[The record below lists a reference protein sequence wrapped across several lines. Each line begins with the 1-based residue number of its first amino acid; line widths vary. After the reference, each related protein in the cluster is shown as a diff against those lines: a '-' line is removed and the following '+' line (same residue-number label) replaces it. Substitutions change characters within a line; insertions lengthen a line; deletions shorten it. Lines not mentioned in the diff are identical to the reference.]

1 MRNVFID
8 CGANLGFA
16 LKKFIGEL
24 PNFEFFAF
32 EPNPALHP
40 YIREN
45 IKALSLQSPLTLFQ
59 EAVWIENGTTN
70 LYLGQHES
78 STVMLGKRMLPE
90 HGPPIDY
97 SNPILVPAI
106 DFSAWIMRTFSP
118 QDTIVVK
125 MDIEGAEYPVLR
137 KMIADNTLSFIK
149 ILYVEWHHNRF
160 AYMSESEHSQLVD
173 AVSCAIDVRPW

>member
-1 MRNVFID
+1 M
-8 CGANLGFA
+8 
-16 LKKFIGEL
+16 GEL

-32 EPNPALHP
+32 EPNSVLHP

-45 IKALSLQSPLTLFQ
+45 IKTLPLQFPLNLRQ

-97 SNPILVPAI
+97 SNPVLVPAI
-106 DFSAWIMRTFSP
+106 DFSTWIRESFSE
-118 QDTIVVK
+118 QDNIVVK

-137 KMIADNTLSFIK
+137 KMIADQSISFIK
-149 ILYVEWHHNRF
+149 VLYVEWHYDRF
-160 AYMSESEHSQLVD
+160 AYMSRDEHGSLVE
-173 AVSCAIDVRPW
+173 AVSRLVDVRPW